1 MSITKLAL
9 RRPVS
14 AILIVLSLVV
24 FGLGSIS
31 GFKME
36 LQPDME
42 MPMLLVITI
51 YPGADP
57 ASVEELV
64 TKEIEAAGSK
74 LSGVDTYTSSSSENR
89 SIVMFSYDYDM
100 DIDDAYL
107 DLRAAL
113 DTASAKLP
121 DDARDPYIMELSM
134 DAMDTMTI
142 SATALGDTDLLSYV
156 ENTIVP
162 ELETVISIADVNVYG
177 GRERYIKV
185 QLDENA
191 MKQYG
196 LTMSTVAQYIA
207 AVDFSVP
214 AGTVTQGTQD
224 LSVSSSA
231 ETKTVSELRDIPLIT
246 GAGSL
251 ITLND
256 VADIYES
263 AREAGSISRF
273 NGNDNISI
281 GVQKKQSYGT
291 VNAARDVKQVLRTI
305 QNSNDGIQLNIIY
318 DASDSIISA
327 LTSVAKTLA
336 LGVLFSMLVLFLF
349 FGDFKASLIVGS
361 SMPVS
366 LLATL
371 ILMRAMKF
379 SLNLVT
385 TSSLVIAIGMMVD
398 SSIVVIESCFRLKEE
413 EADYKTAALK
423 GAKVVAASI
432 VASTI
437 TTIVVYVPLSVMSGL
452 AGQLFKQLGFTIVF
466 AMLASLVT
474 ALTLVPL
481 FFSQFRPQEKA
492 ELPIN
497 KLLDKVNRI
506 YEKILRKILY
516 RKKTAAVL
524 AALMLALSFV
534 MVANTNMELM
544 PQIDEGAFAIQAQFR
559 SGTKLETV
567 EQSVVFIENMVRE
580 DEKVESYS
588 ITISDSAAT
597 ITAYLRDDIPDSTSS
612 VIEAYTALLADVPN
626 MDISISASGSN
637 MMSMLSTDKEIDLNG
652 YDLDSL
658 KTASAQVEEMMKGVP
673 GVLRV
678 SSDISEAATQAEV
691 IVDPLK
697 AMSVGLTPIQVAM
710 ELNYALSGM
719 EAVTLTNQGEERSVR
734 LEYPDGSYTNMN
746 DLMNLSLTSPYG
758 MQVPLTEI
766 ASVAYT
772 DAPETIIRVDGI
784 YQAAVTA
791 STTEA
796 ARFTASDEIDRLME
810 EMEFA
815 NGVYRAKSTMDTMIY
830 EEFRA
835 IITSILIAVFL
846 VFLVMAMQFE
856 SPRFSG
862 MVMMSIPF
870 SFIGSFALLFLTGST
885 LSMVSLMGILM
896 LVGIVVN
903 NGILYVDTANMLRET
918 MPLEEALVYSG
929 QLRLRPILM
938 TTLTTILSML
948 PLSFG
953 IGDGGA
959 LMQGMALII
968 IGGLIASTLLIL
980 LLLPSFYLII
990 DKKRQT

>member
-14 AILIVLSLVV
+14 AILIVLSLAV
-24 FGLGSIS
+24 FGLGSIF

-36 LQPDME
+36 LTPDME

-64 TKEIEAAGSK
+64 TKEIESAGAK
-74 LSGVDTYTSSSSENR
+74 LSGVDTYTSSSAENT
-89 SIVMFSYDYDM
+89 SIVMFSYDYDI

-113 DTASAKLP
+113 DTASASLP
-121 DDARDPYIMELSM
+121 DDARAPYIMELSI

-162 ELETVISIADVNVYG
+162 ELETILSIADVNVYG

-196 LTMSTVAQYIA
+196 LTMSNIAQYIA

-224 LSVSSSA
+224 LSVASSA
-231 ETKTVSELRDIPLIT
+231 ETKTVSELRDIPIIT
-246 GAGSL
+246 STGSL

-256 VADIYES
+256 VADIFES
-263 AREAGSISRF
+263 TREADSISRF

-291 VNAARDVKQVLRTI
+291 VNAANDVKRVLQRI
-305 QNSNDGIQLNIIY
+305 QNSNDAVQLDVIY
-318 DASDSIISA
+318 DASDTIVSSLI
-327 LTSVAKTLA
+327 SVAETLM

-349 FGDFKASLIVGS
+349 FGDLRASLIVGS

-371 ILMRAMKF
+371 IMMNAMKF

-413 EADYKTAALK
+413 EEDYTEAALR

-432 VASTI
+432 TASTL
-437 TTIVVYVPLSVMSGL
+437 TTIVVYLPLSVMNGL
-452 AGQLFKQLGFTIVF
+452 SGQLFKQLGFTIVF
-466 AMLASLVT
+466 AMLASLIT

-481 FFSQFRPQEKA
+481 FFTKFKPKEKTD
-492 ELPIN
+492 LPIN
-497 KLLDKVNRI
+497 KLLDKVNAV
-506 YEKILRKILY
+506 YEKILYKILY
-516 RKKTAAVL
+516 RKKTAALL
-524 AALMLALSFV
+524 AVVMLALSFL
-534 MVANTNMELM
+534 MVANTNMELI
-544 PQIDEGAFAIQAQFR
+544 PQIDEGAFAIKAQFR
-559 SGTKLETV
+559 SGTKLDTV
-567 EQSVVFIENMVRE
+567 EKSVVFLEEMVSE

-597 ITAYLRDDIPDSTSS
+597 ITAYLKDDIPDSTAS
-612 VIEAYTALLADVPN
+612 VIEEYAALLAEVPN

-652 YDLDSL
+652 YDLESL
-658 KTASAQVEEMMKGVP
+658 KRASQEVEDVMKSVP
-673 GVLRV
+673 GVIRV
-678 SSDISEAATQAEV
+678 SSDISKASTEADI

-710 ELNYALSGM
+710 ELNYTLSGM
-719 EAVTLTNQGEERSVR
+719 EAVTLTNQGEESSVR
-734 LEYPDGSYTNMN
+734 LEYPDGAYTDMN
-746 DLMNLSLTSPYG
+746 ALMNLSLTSPYG
-758 MQVPLTEI
+758 MQVPLSEI
-766 ASVAYT
+766 ATVEYT

-784 YQAAVTA
+784 YQVAITA
-791 STTEA
+791 SVTEA
-796 ARFTASDEIDRLME
+796 SRFTASDEIDRLVDA
-810 EMEFA
+810 MEFKD
-815 NGVYRAKSTMDTMIY
+815 GVYRAKSTMDTMIY
-830 EEFRA
+830 DEFRA
-835 IITSILIAVFL
+835 IIISILIAVFL

-903 NGILYVDTANMLRET
+903 NGILYVDTVNMLRET
-918 MPLEEALVYSG
+918 MPLEDALVYSG

-968 IGGLIASTLLIL
+968 IGGLVASTLLIL
-980 LLLPSFYLII
+980 LLMPSFYLII
-990 DKKRQT
+990 DKKR